1 MTTKDEVR
9 STVEALKM
17 ALEALE
23 FIRRWGEPEEGVLKR
38 DEAITAIREALTEQ
52 PRLLSAAP
60 CDQCGYNGPGYYQP
74 DTHQCAAKHHKA
86 LADESSGTEQL
97 GNHYDD
103 VRESMRQAFEQSAQQ
118 QDLPDLIA
126 GALGVSRGT
135 AYDMMREALAQ
146 QQSAERV
153 EPVACTDEMCACRG
167 GPCVSC
173 PDGEREKEL
182 ADAWDSRDFYKRRT
196 DELQKAQSQMR
207 DPERTMVCD
216 ILANGRLLVPAGDR
230 YDTSPQPA
238 QPSQRS
244 VKPWRGLTDEEM
256 RELEKQFNAE
266 RVRTSDEEYLI
277 IYPSDYWAWQ
287 RAIEAKLREK
297 KEHREK
303 NT

>member
-1 MTTKDEVR
+1 MTTKD
-9 STVEALKM
+9 EALKM

-38 DEAITAIREALTEQ
+38 DEAITAIRAALASKSEALMSVPDGAQSRSDDEQ
-52 PRLLSAAP
+52 P
-60 CDQCGYNGPGYYQP
+60 
-74 DTHQCAAKHHKA
+74 
-86 LADESSGTEQL
+86 
-97 GNHYDD
+97 
-103 VRESMRQAFEQSAQQ
+103 AQQ

-146 QQSAERV
+146 QQSAERG

-230 YDTSPQPA
+230 YDTSPPA
-238 QPSQRS
+238 SPSQGDI
-244 VKPWRGLTDEEM
+244 KPWQGLTDEAVWSLYKNLWM
-256 RELEKQFNAE
+256 FHP
-266 RVRTSDEEYLI
+266 VEEPRLAGDI
-277 IYPSDYWAWQ
+277 LKFA
-287 RAIEAKLREK
+287 RAIEAKL
-297 KEHREK
+297 KE
-303 NT
+303 NNGF